1 MPTKLD
7 KLVWFSKCF
16 LSIYSTPELLILN
29 MRTNETQL
37 TSYGP
42 YCGVTPSERD
52 ESEKLQYILHW
63 LVFSVSSIWEGNKAT
78 ET

>member
-1 MPTKLD
+1 MFSEHIFHTRTIDTEYED
-7 KLVWFSKCF
+7 KWN
-16 LSIYSTPELLILN
+16 T
-29 MRTNETQL
+29 TL

-78 ET
+78 ETWL